1 MRNNALYYPY
11 INVPTTKWLVETL
24 LYWDKLSS
32 IVPYEFTTDKSKL
45 SQRMQELT
53 SAGLVEQ
60 ILPLNYFSK
69 LESFEK
75 NFLDIA
81 EIWIR
86 INKNANFDTTKIHIE
101 KLGSLRDE
109 LINLGIATNY
119 NYPWIEMPSPLA
131 NYFMSCLATELGKL
145 PEINATPLTNISDNK
160 IILDNNDI
168 NLIRNDILTDIMP
181 IPNGKITIDSILN
194 FKNKHGHLTEKFR
207 DRIEEECMNITSIDL
222 KYREEKI
229 HLVKKNLNDEINEI
243 KDVMNTSWED
253 IILKSIMPL
262 AATVLTISAEP
273 SQQRII
279 LGTSITIASTVY
291 QGIST
296 WQDINKNKSKPLAYV
311 TLANN
316 KLLSNFS

>member
-32 IVPYEFTTDKSKL
+32 IVPYEFTADKSKL
-45 SQRMQELT
+45 SKRMQELT
-53 SAGLVEQ
+53 SAGLVEH
-60 ILPLNYFSK
+60 ILPLDYFSK

-75 NFLDIA
+75 DFLDKA
-81 EIWIR
+81 KNWIKA
-86 INKNANFDTTKIHIE
+86 NKNISFNTTKIHIE
-101 KLGSLRDE
+101 KLGSLHE
-109 LINLGIATNY
+109 EFISLGIAKNY
-119 NYPWIEMPSPLA
+119 NYPWIEIPSPLA

-145 PEINATPLTNISDNK
+145 PEINATPLTNISDDR
-160 IILDNNDI
+160 IIVGNNDI
-168 NLIRNDILTDIMP
+168 NLIRNNILTNIMP
-181 IPNGKITIDSILN
+181 IPNGIITIDNILD
-194 FKNKHGHLTEKFR
+194 FKNKYGHLTKKFR
-207 DRIEEECMNITSIDL
+207 DRIEEECIDIIGTDL

-243 KDVMNTSWED
+243 KDAMNTSWRD
-253 IILKSIMPL
+253 VIFKSIMPL
-262 AATVLTISAEP
+262 AGTVLTISAEP

-296 WQDINKNKSKPLAYV
+296 WQDINKYKSKPLAYV
-311 TLANN
+311 TLANK

>member
-32 IVPYEFTTDKSKL
+32 IVPYEFTADKSKL

-60 ILPLNYFSK
+60 ILPLEYFSK
-69 LESFEK
+69 LKSFEK
-75 NFLDIA
+75 NFLDVA
-81 EIWIR
+81 EIWIKT
-86 INKNANFDTTKIHIE
+86 NKNTNFDTTKIHIE

-109 LINLGIATNY
+109 LIDLGIATNY

-131 NYFMSCLATELGKL
+131 NYFMSCLAIELGKL
-145 PEINATPLTNISDNK
+145 PEINATPLTNISDDK
-160 IILDNNDI
+160 IIVDNSDI
-168 NLIRNDILTDIMP
+168 DVIRNDILMDIMP
-181 IPNGKITIDSILN
+181 IPNGRITIDSILD
-194 FKNKHGHLTEKFR
+194 FKNEHGHLTRKFR
-207 DRIEEECMNITSIDL
+207 DRIEEECIDITSTDL
-222 KYREEKI
+222 KDREDKI
-229 HLVKKNLNDEINEI
+229 YLVKEKLNDEINTI
-243 KDVMNTSWED
+243 KEAMNTSWED
-253 IILKSIMPL
+253 VILKSIMPL
-262 AATVLTISAEP
+262 AGTVLTISAEP
-273 SQQRII
+273 SQPRII

-296 WQDINKNKSKPLAYV
+296 WQDINKNNSKPLAYV